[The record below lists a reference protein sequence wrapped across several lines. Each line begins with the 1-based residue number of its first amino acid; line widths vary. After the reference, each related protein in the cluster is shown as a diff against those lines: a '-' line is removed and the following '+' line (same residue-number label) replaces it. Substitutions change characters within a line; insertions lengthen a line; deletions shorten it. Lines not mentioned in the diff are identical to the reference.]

1 MDGELSSVSATSFGS
16 QYSFFSISSEEDESK
31 KRKKKVEL
39 CFSEPTTSRGRR
51 LQAIRLTLI
60 PVLPLIVLNAFI
72 IYKIVEV
79 IRKFSREEPNDIY
92 LLFRRYYLQKLELI
106 YRSPSDNYQER
117 YLLCGDIVKELDKTE
132 QDYCLFNKSLSAVS
146 LLLSNVENEIE
157 NLLENSRKS
166 LRIELIIQCLL
177 FFINVP
183 ISVFLYVNCSVTIRN
198 LKMVSK
204 NFSNRANDLKKE
216 RRKTELLLNEMLPK
230 PVAKALRSGKPVSA
244 EFYHSVSIMF
254 TDIANFQEISG
265 LSKPMDLIT
274 LLNNVYNF
282 IDAKIE
288 LHDVYKVETVGSV
301 YMVAAGVPIRSDGHA
316 KEVANLALDVKDAT
330 EDFVIPHLPER
341 SLLLRIGAHCGSIVG
356 GVVGNKCPRYC
367 LFGDTVN
374 TASRMQSSGS
384 GF

>member
-1 MDGELSSVSATSFGS
+1 
-16 QYSFFSISSEEDESK
+16 
-31 KRKKKVEL
+31 
-39 CFSEPTTSRGRR
+39 
-51 LQAIRLTLI
+51 
-60 PVLPLIVLNAFI
+60 
-72 IYKIVEV
+72 
-79 IRKFSREEPNDIY
+79 
-92 LLFRRYYLQKLELI
+92 
-106 YRSPSDNYQER
+106 
-117 YLLCGDIVKELDKTE
+117 
-132 QDYCLFNKSLSAVS
+132 
-146 LLLSNVENEIE
+146 
-157 NLLENSRKS
+157 
-166 LRIELIIQCLL
+166 
-177 FFINVP
+177 
-183 ISVFLYVNCSVTIRN
+183 
-198 LKMVSK
+198 MVSK
-204 NFSNRANDLKKE
+204 NFSNRANELKKE

-230 PVAKALRSGKPVSA
+230 LVAKALRSGKPVSA

-254 TDIANFQEISG
+254 TDIANFQEISS

-341 SLLLRIGAHCGSIVG
+341 NLLLRIGAHCGSVVG

-384 GF
+384 AAKIHVSGAFQEALASAGWYVLKYRGEIQVKGKGIMQTYWLESTSKTSKRKNVRMKVEQKTLLDDAW